1 MPWPWYA
8 APVIIITDRTM
19 AEATTGE
26 VITTAVTIMAI
37 ITDTTIEVITE
48 GITTDDAPSSPPQN
62 HQAVSEVFFLK
73 KETVQFFGTVI

>member
-1 MPWPWYA
+1 
-8 APVIIITDRTM
+8 M

-48 GITTDDAPSSPPQN
+48 GITTDNAPSSPLRITKLS
-62 HQAVSEVFFLK
+62 ARCFF
-73 KETVQFFGTVI
+73 